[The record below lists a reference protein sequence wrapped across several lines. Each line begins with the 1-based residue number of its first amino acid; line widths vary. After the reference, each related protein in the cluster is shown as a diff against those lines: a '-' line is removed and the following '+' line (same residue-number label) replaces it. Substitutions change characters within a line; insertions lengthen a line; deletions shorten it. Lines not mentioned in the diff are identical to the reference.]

1 MHKRRGYAT
10 LAALTVVVVLICG
23 AIYLGVGAAQGRTTV
38 RTPSAGPAVWVGTW
52 SAAPVEAV
60 EAVEAAAP
68 VQAVQAVQAVEAAAT
83 GTDMA
88 RTTAGHSVRNVVH
101 TSIGGV
107 AARVTLSNL
116 LGRRPLEIAHVSLA
130 VRAGRGPAAV
140 PATLRRVTFQGAEAV
155 TIAAGGQWVSDPVV
169 LEIPYDGD
177 LLVTVH
183 AADGPVTIHPRA
195 RQTSYVADGDRTQDA
210 GGEAY
215 TGRIRA
221 WHHLTA
227 VDVLTRE
234 ARGAVVVVGDSITDG
249 VTSTSDANRR
259 WPDVLADRLAG
270 RGAGHYGVLNQGIS
284 GNRLLADGRGP
295 STLARFDRDVL
306 ARSGAKTVIVAIG
319 INDLLHASP
328 YVPAPT
334 ADTIT
339 AGFAELAD
347 RAHARGLRVVGA
359 TLLPCGGH
367 HRCTRAVESVRD
379 QVNATVRAGGIFDAV
394 VDFDRALRD
403 PYAPNRLLP
412 RYDSGDHLHPS
423 DAGYARMAKAVDP
436 ARL

>member
-10 LAALTVVVVLICG
+10 LAALTAVVVLICG
-23 AIYLGVGAAQGRTTV
+23 AIYLGVGAAQGRTAV
-38 RTPSAGPAVWVGTW
+38 RTPAAAPAVWVGTW
-52 SAAPVEAV
+52 SAAPVEA
-60 EAVEAAAP
+60 
-68 VQAVQAVQAVEAAAT
+68 AAT
-83 GTDMA
+83 TTGTA
-88 RTTAGHSVRNVVH
+88 RATAGRSIRNVVH

-107 AARVTLSNL
+107 AARLTLSNL

-155 TIAAGGQWVSDPVV
+155 T
-169 LEIPYDGD
+169 
-177 LLVTVH
+177 T
-183 AADGPVTIHPRA
+183 VTIHPRA
-195 RQTSYVADGDRTQDA
+195 RQTSYVADGDRTQDVS
-210 GGEAY
+210 GDAY
-215 TGRIRA
+215 TGRTHA

-227 VDVLTRE
+227 VDVLTRD

-259 WPDVLADRLAG
+259 WPDVLADRLAH
-270 RGAGHYGVLNQGIS
+270 RGASHYGVLNQGIS
-284 GNRLLADGRGP
+284 GNRLLAEGRGP

-306 ARSGAKTVIVAIG
+306 ARSGTRTVIVAIG
-319 INDLLHASP
+319 INDLLHSP
-328 YVPAPT
+328 RTPT

-339 AGFAELAD
+339 AGFAELAH
-347 RAHARGLRVVGA
+347 RAHERGLRVIGA

-367 HRCTRAVESVRD
+367 RRCTPAVESVCD
-379 QVNATVRAGGIFDAV
+379 QVNAIVRAGGIFDAV

-403 PYAPNRLLP
+403 PYAPNRLRP

>member
-10 LAALTVVVVLICG
+10 LAALATVVVLICG
-23 AIYLGVGAAQGRTTV
+23 AIYLGVGAAQGRTAV
-38 RTPSAGPAVWVGTW
+38 RTPSAAPAVWVGTW
-52 SAAPVEAV
+52 SAAPVEA
-60 EAVEAAAP
+60 
-68 VQAVQAVQAVEAAAT
+68 AAT
-83 GTDMA
+83 GTGPA
-88 RTTAGHSVRNVVH
+88 HNQAGRSVRNVVH

-107 AARVTLSNL
+107 AARLTLSNL

-140 PATLRRVTFQGAEAV
+140 PGTLRRVTFQGAEAV
-155 TIAAGGQWVSDPVV
+155 TIAARGQWVSDPVV

-195 RQTSYVADGDRTQDA
+195 RQTSYVADGDRTQDE
-210 GGEAY
+210 GGDSY
-215 TGRIRA
+215 TGRTRA

-227 VDVLTRE
+227 VDVLTRD

-249 VTSTSDANRR
+249 VTSTPDANRR
-259 WPDVLADRLAG
+259 WPDVLADRLG
-270 RGAGHYGVLNQGIS
+270 RRGAGRYGVLNQGIS
-284 GNRLLADGRGP
+284 GNRLFAEGRGP

-306 ARSGAKTVIVAIG
+306 ARSGARTVIVVIG
-319 INDLLHASP
+319 INDLLHSP
-328 YVPAPT
+328 RTPT
-334 ADTIT
+334 ADRMT
-339 AGFAELAD
+339 AGFAELAH

-359 TLLPCGGH
+359 TLLPCDGH
-367 HRCTRAVESVRD
+367 RRCTPAVESVRD
-379 QVNATVRAGGIFDAV
+379 QVNAIVRAGGIFDAV

-403 PYAPNRLLP
+403 PYAPNRLRP

>member
-1 MHKRRGYAT
+1 MSHDVLMHKRRGYAT
-10 LAALTVVVVLICG
+10 LAALTTVVVLICG
-23 AIYLGVGAAQGRTTV
+23 AIYLGVGAAQGRTAV
-38 RTPSAGPAVWVGTW
+38 RTPAAAPAVWVGTW
-52 SAAPVEAV
+52 SAAPVEA
-60 EAVEAAAP
+60 
-68 VQAVQAVQAVEAAAT
+68 AAT
-83 GTDMA
+83 TTGTA
-88 RTTAGHSVRNVVH
+88 RTTTGRSIRNVVH

-107 AARVTLSNL
+107 AARLTLSNL
-116 LGRRPLEIAHVSLA
+116 LGRHPLEIAHVSLA

-169 LEIPYDGD
+169 LEIPHDSD

-183 AADGPVTIHPRA
+183 AADRPVTIHPRA
-195 RQTSYVADGDRTQDA
+195 RQTSYVADGDRTQDVS
-210 GGEAY
+210 GDAY
-215 TGRIRA
+215 TGRTRA

-227 VDVLTRE
+227 VDVLTRD

-249 VTSTSDANRR
+249 VTSTADANRR
-259 WPDVLADRLAG
+259 WPDVLADRLAR
-270 RGAGHYGVLNQGIS
+270 RGASHYGVLNQGIS
-284 GNRLLADGRGP
+284 GNRLLAEGRGP

-306 ARSGAKTVIVAIG
+306 ARSGARTVIVAIG
-319 INDLLHASP
+319 INDLLHSP
-328 YVPAPT
+328 RTPT

-339 AGFAELAD
+339 TGFAELAH
-347 RAHARGLRVVGA
+347 RAHERGLRIVGA

-367 HRCTRAVESVRD
+367 RRCTPAVESVRD
-379 QVNATVRAGGIFDAV
+379 QVNAIVRAGGIFDAV

-403 PYAPNRLLP
+403 PYAPNRLRP